1 MVDVDPNIRVYEA
14 QFFGL
19 DNFQDDAEGN
29 IQAYGA
35 QVDKILVRSTK
46 YPRIIDK
53 AGSKCNEDMYIQR
66 YVHVVEDMYIQRHV
80 HVVVNIKS
88 TM

>member
-35 QVDKILVRSTK
+35 QVDKILVVLDRQNTL
-46 YPRIIDK
+46 
-53 AGSKCNEDMYIQR
+53 GSLIKQEVGAMKTCIFNGMF
-66 YVHVVEDMYIQRHV
+66 MLLKQRHV
-80 HVVVNIKS
+80 HVVVNIRS